1 LQLNLLALQLAGNI
15 AGRGSTNYKQTQW
28 LHWKAKE
35 SEKQGAGQVVILLQV
50 VTFFKQ
56 QV

>member
-15 AGRGSTNYKQTQW
+15 VGRGSTNYKQTQW
-28 LHWKAKE
+28 LVVALG
-35 SEKQGAGQVVILLQV
+35 SENEGAGQVVILLQL